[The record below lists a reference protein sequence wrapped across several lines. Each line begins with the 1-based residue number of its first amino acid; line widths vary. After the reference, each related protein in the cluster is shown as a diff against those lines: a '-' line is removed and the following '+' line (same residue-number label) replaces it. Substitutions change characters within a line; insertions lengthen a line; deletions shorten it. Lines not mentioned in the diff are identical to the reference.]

1 MSEEPSETTQESVQD
16 SQGEKEERGWRRDH
30 IGNIAWACILIW
42 AGLVF
47 LLENLGWLKLS
58 TGRFLPP
65 GMEIWRPQ
73 AWPLIFLG
81 AGVIILVEIAVR
93 VLIPAYRSPVG
104 GSLVVAAVFLM
115 LGLTSLFG
123 WSWNLIWPVLIIAG
137 GISML
142 LRGFQRA

>member
-1 MSEEPSETTQESVQD
+1 MSETPFEPKQESVEAPLREAD
-16 SQGEKEERGWRRDH
+16 EHGWRRDH
-30 IGNIAWACILIW
+30 IGNIAWAFILIW

-47 LLENLGWLKLS
+47 LAENLGWLKLS

-65 GMEIWRPQ
+65 GMEIWHPQ

-81 AGVIILVEIAVR
+81 AGGIILVEVAVR

-104 GSLVVAAVFLM
+104 GSLVAAVVFLM

-137 GISML
+137 GVSML
-142 LRGFQRA
+142 LRGFRRS